1 MLGQTHVPSNLLSC
15 FIQWPDTE
23 TRKKKRANI
32 SKSSLISALS
42 IDLSD
47 HNTEGNCIKII
58 KTQTKTWTIEHKLSQ
73 IIFTSVQL
81 SALSSHLLS

>member
-1 MLGQTHVPSNLLSC
+1 MFPLIYCPVSYSGQM
-15 FIQWPDTE
+15 QRQE
-23 TRKKKRANI
+23 KKKRANI